1 MTEAKWDFRE
11 GLLLQKAHYKDES
24 CKFGEGILFFGVIIL
39 TWIWGLAWFCLF
51 FWMYIYHQPVSFWIF
66 IGVFLVHFITL
77 IIIGVYTIISS
88 KNKKRQKKIEKEQND
103 ELINRIEKSKKI
115 SSNQNKNIINN
126 NNDNY
131 NHNNN
136 DNNSNNIQ
144 EIINTET
151 KMLKTNENE

>member
-11 GLLLQKAHYKDES
+11 GLLLQKATYKDES
-24 CKFGEGILFFGVIIL
+24 CKFGEGFLFFGVIIL
-39 TWIWGLAWFCLF
+39 TWIWGLAWFSLF

-103 ELINRIEKSKKI
+103 DLINRIEKNKKI
-115 SSNQNKNIINN
+115 HSNQHNNIINN
-126 NNDNY
+126 NNNNN

>member
-11 GLLLQKAHYKDES
+11 GLLLQKATYKDES
-24 CKFGEGILFFGVIIL
+24 RKFGEGILFFGVIIL
-39 TWIWGLAWFCLF
+39 TWIWGLAWFSLF

-66 IGVFLVHFITL
+66 IGVFLVHFIIL
-77 IIIGVYTIISS
+77 IIIGAYTIISS
-88 KNKKRQKKIEKEQND
+88 KNKKKQKKIEKEQND
-103 ELINRIEKSKKI
+103 DLINRIEKNKKI

-126 NNDNY
+126 DNNNY

>member
-11 GLLLQKAHYKDES
+11 GLLQQKANYKDEG
-24 CKFGEGILFFGVIIL
+24 CKFGEGIFFFGVIIL

-88 KNKKRQKKIEKEQND
+88 KNKKRQKKIEKEQNE

>member
-24 CKFGEGILFFGVIIL
+24 CKFGEGILFFGAIIL

-103 ELINRIEKSKKI
+103 DLINRIEKNKKI
-115 SSNQNKNIINN
+115 HSNQHNNIINN